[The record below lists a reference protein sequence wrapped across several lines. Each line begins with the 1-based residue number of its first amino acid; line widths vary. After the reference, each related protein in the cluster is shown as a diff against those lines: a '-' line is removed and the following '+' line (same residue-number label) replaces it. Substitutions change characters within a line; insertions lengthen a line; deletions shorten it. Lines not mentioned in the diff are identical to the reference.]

1 VVKEIIFEDLVAR
14 ADAGDTCAQYE
25 LALCYFHGKE
35 VPENKCRAINYMVKS
50 AEEGYVS
57 AMQFL
62 SKIYYEGNGVNK
74 DLKMSFF
81 WGEQAQKEICNKLV
95 LPIKPLFDLEKVD
108 KKYDKCF
115 EALEARVFKLSSKVE
130 CQSKIQSLIVSNLQA
145 TMQKNIKGVEKLAT
159 DLQKQKK
166 KVQIA
171 IVLIYIAVIGVVW
184 KLIYVMDLVKYLG
197 TVG

>member
-1 VVKEIIFEDLVAR
+1 MKGLNFEDLVAK
-14 ADAGDTCAQYE
+14 ADGGDAYAQYE
-25 LALCYFHGKE
+25 LALCYFDGKK
-35 VPENKCRAINYMVKS
+35 VPENKCRAINYMVES
-50 AEEGYVS
+50 AEEGCVS

-81 WGEQAQKEICNKLV
+81 WGEQAQKEICSKLV
-95 LPIKPLFDLEKVD
+95 LPIKPIFDLEKID

-115 EALEARVFKLSSKVE
+115 EALEARLFELSMKGES
-130 CQSKIQSLIVSNLQA
+130 QNKIQSLMVSNIQE
-145 TMQKNIKGVEKLAT
+145 TMQKNIKSVDKVAT

-171 IVLIYIAVIGVVW
+171 IVLIFMAVIGVVW
-184 KLIYVMDLVKYLG
+184 KLIYIMDLVKYLG